1 MFSLCV
7 SHEVVSQTCAYIIL
21 VLCKEGIEIVILCSS
36 SMIKY
41 TINAVDV
48 DDEGVGDG
56 CGGDDGGSIS
66 IVWEV

>member
-1 MFSLCV
+1 
-7 SHEVVSQTCAYIIL
+7 
-21 VLCKEGIEIVILCSS
+21 
-36 SMIKY
+36 MIKY

-56 CGGDDGGSIS
+56 CGGDDGGGDDVVSSS

>member
-1 MFSLCV
+1 
-7 SHEVVSQTCAYIIL
+7 
-21 VLCKEGIEIVILCSS
+21 
-36 SMIKY
+36 MIKY

-56 CGGDDGGSIS
+56 CGGDEGGSSS

>member
-1 MFSLCV
+1 M
-7 SHEVVSQTCAYIIL
+7 IL
-21 VLCKEGIEIVILCSS
+21 VLCKEGIEFVILCSS

-56 CGGDDGGSIS
+56 CGGDEGGSSS